1 MLGRLFGPATARRN
15 VRRLGSAKVLSAVG
29 LLVVLSGVHTIY
41 ADDEIESDDEP
52 SVPLLRRLVSD
63 AASRY
68 RTPSQ
73 ESPSSKADNMLRKY
87 EGSGVIKGDTGI
99 ARFDVISVPCGSI
112 KCSELALS
120 SVQLNTGNSWTFFGL
135 YDGRNGPHT
144 SDYLGRVLLPTL
156 FDSLLS
162 VYSKYTAQ
170 PDQHMPLEYSTV
182 DVPPDE
188 PLSSALDQSFKAAFL
203 EIDRNIVESSAEIL
217 SSEVPR
223 SRAVSMLEVA
233 QSASSALVMLY
244 DSDTR
249 LLKVGLTG
257 DSRAVLGRNIGRH
270 SGRAVYNVHVLTAE
284 HDTNNQAELS
294 RLRELH
300 PDENLMVDNRLLG
313 RTTILRSFGDAALK
327 WSNDVQQ
334 RLREDYFGDR
344 PLPGSKT
351 PPYITAEP
359 EVTTFEVQPGDFLI
373 LGSSGLWK
381 SLTNEEAVGLVG
393 VWLENQSNP
402 FDEDNILRPPGDG
415 QNDDEGQGRII
426 RRDQLPIRLREDDT
440 YMYSRWRTEK
450 KFITVDNNAAT
461 HLARNA
467 LGGADRDLTDALLSV
482 FPPFAAR
489 LRPDISTT
497 VVFFKD

>member
-1 MLGRLFGPATARRN
+1 MLSRLFGPATARRN
-15 VRRLGSAKVLSAVG
+15 VRQLGSAVG
-29 LLVVLSGVHTIY
+29 FLGVILFGVRTIY
-41 ADDEIESDDEP
+41 ADDEIEHDDDAPE
-52 SVPLLRRLVSD
+52 PLLRRLISD

-68 RTPSQ
+68 RTPS
-73 ESPSSKADNMLRKY
+73 EEPPSSKADSVLRKY

-112 KCSELALS
+112 KCSELALNS
-120 SVQLNTGNSWTFFGL
+120 IQLSTGNSWTLFGL

-144 SDYLGRVLLPTL
+144 SNYLGRVLLSTIL
-156 FDSLLS
+156 DSLSS
-162 VYSKYTAQ
+162 VYTKYTAQ
-170 PDQHMPLEYSTV
+170 PDQHMPLEYSTI
-182 DVPPDE
+182 DAPPNE
-188 PLSSALDQSFKAAFL
+188 PLTSALDKSFIEAFL
-203 EIDRNIVESSAEIL
+203 EVDRNVVGSPVEALPSNPS
-217 SSEVPR
+217 R
-223 SRAVSMLEVA
+223 SHAVSMLEVA
-233 QSASSALVMLY
+233 QSTSSALVMLY

-270 SGRAVYNVHVLTAE
+270 SGRAVYNVHVLTTE
-284 HDTNNQAELS
+284 QDTNNQAELS
-294 RLRELH
+294 RLRGLH
-300 PDENLMVDNRLLG
+300 PNENLMVDNRLLG
-313 RTTILRSFGDAALK
+313 RTTTLRSFGDAALK

-334 RLREDYFGDR
+334 RLHEDYFGDR
-344 PLPGSKT
+344 PLPGAKT

-373 LGSSGLWK
+373 MGSSGLWK

-393 VWLENQSNP
+393 VWLESQSNP

-415 QNDDEGQGRII
+415 QTDDEGQARII

-440 YMYSRWRTEK
+440 SMYSRWRTEK

-489 LRPDISTT
+489 LRPDISTI

>member
-1 MLGRLFGPATARRN
+1 MLGRLFAPATARRN
-15 VRRLGSAKVLSAVG
+15 VRQLGSAKVLSAVG

-41 ADDEIESDDEP
+41 GDDEIASDDEP

-73 ESPSSKADNMLRKY
+73 ESPSSKADNTLRKY

-144 SDYLGRVLLPTL
+144 SDYLGRVLLATL

-217 SSEVPR
+217 SSKVPR
-223 SRAVSMLEVA
+223 SRA
-233 QSASSALVMLY
+233 
-244 DSDTR
+244 
-249 LLKVGLTG
+249 VGLTG

-344 PLPGSKT
+344 PLPSLKT

-393 VWLENQSNP
+393 VWLENQSTP